1 MNNKV
6 KDTEVEKNFNVN
18 NLQFNIDDGLHSP
31 KANLNVLIMMLPK
44 LKVGGWYV
52 VEDVHD
58 CAIYYWQLVS
68 LLLPKRYD
76 KYIIRAKEGNL
87 FVITKSE

>member
-1 MNNKV
+1 
-6 KDTEVEKNFNVN
+6 
-18 NLQFNIDDGLHSP
+18 
-31 KANLNVLIMMLPK
+31 MMLPK

-68 LLLPKRYD
+68 LLLPKKYD

-87 FVITKSE
+87 FVITRSE